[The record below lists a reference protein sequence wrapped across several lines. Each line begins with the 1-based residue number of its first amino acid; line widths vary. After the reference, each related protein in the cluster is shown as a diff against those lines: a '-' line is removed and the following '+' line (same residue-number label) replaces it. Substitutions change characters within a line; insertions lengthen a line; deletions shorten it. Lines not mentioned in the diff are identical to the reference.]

1 MWCYRTYGHRLP
13 GLHIC
18 LEPFVFSFFD
28 SDKTLVRALL
38 LQGRSYMD
46 FDHFIVATQRSM
58 YNTKQEGRWAFQIH
72 VLNIQT
78 SQLLAAKLIFHNVI
92 QSFYCPPPFS
102 KPSNHYSFAIN
113 PLASGALF
121 SCPCLSFR
129 ASFPLKGFGLLAP
142 QTLPPSKKP
151 SYVVLKSSPRASG
164 SQRQE
169 VK

>member
-1 MWCYRTYGHRLP
+1 
-13 GLHIC
+13 
-18 LEPFVFSFFD
+18 
-28 SDKTLVRALL
+28 
-38 LQGRSYMD
+38 
-46 FDHFIVATQRSM
+46 M

-92 QSFYCPPPFS
+92 QSFYCPPPLS

-151 SYVVLKSSPRASG
+151 SYVVLKSSSRASE
-164 SQRQE
+164 SQHQE
-169 VK
+169 VKWKFQLAAATESWCHYIQPSILFHWAAFDFSSVYGNNN